1 MKKVT
6 LFFPLHSV
14 PFYRQNYEKQK
25 DLELVTSLF
34 KLQNLLT
41 KVPLLVW
48 PFESGN
54 CGKKRK
60 KTTKHWIS
68 QEKSSVEEIIFK
80 ILSFGKIWEM
90 EDASFEF
97 EYSNSY

>member
-41 KVPLLVW
+41 KVPLLV
-48 PFESGN
+48 
-54 CGKKRK
+54 
-60 KTTKHWIS
+60 
-68 QEKSSVEEIIFK
+68 
-80 ILSFGKIWEM
+80 
-90 EDASFEF
+90 
-97 EYSNSY
+97 